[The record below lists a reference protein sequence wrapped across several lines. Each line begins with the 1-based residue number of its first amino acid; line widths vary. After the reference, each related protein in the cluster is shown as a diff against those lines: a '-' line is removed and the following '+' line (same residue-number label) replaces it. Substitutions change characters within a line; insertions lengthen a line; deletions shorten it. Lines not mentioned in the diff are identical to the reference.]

1 MTLSYPQFQADK
13 ALHKPAPTI
22 AIQKPAGLYK
32 SGLKRALDVTL
43 ILLTAPFV
51 LPLIVLMA
59 LAVTRDGGSAF
70 YTQLRVGRNGK
81 VFRMWKLR
89 SMVTD
94 ADAKLEAHLAANPE
108 ARAEWNLTQK
118 LRNDPRITRLGRV
131 LRKTSMD
138 ELPQLWN
145 VLMGN
150 MSLVG
155 PRPMM
160 VSQQALYPG
169 ATYYTL
175 RPGIT
180 GLWQTAGRNKTSF
193 EARAEYD
200 TAYGQN
206 LTFRGDVAILFRT
219 VSVVFRATGC

>member
-1 MTLSYPQFQADK
+1 MTLSYPQFQADE
-13 ALHKPAPTI
+13 ALHQSVAAAPT
-22 AIQKPAGLYK
+22 PTGFYHR
-32 SGLKRALDVTL
+32 GPKRALDLML
-43 ILLTAPFV
+43 ILVAVPFV
-51 LPLIVLMA
+51 LPLILLMA
-59 LAVTRDGGSAF
+59 IAVKLDGGSAF
-70 YTQLRVGRNGK
+70 YTQMRVGRGGK

-89 SMVTD
+89 SMVIN
-94 ADAKLEAHLAANPE
+94 AEAKLEQHLAANPD

-118 LRNDPRITRLGRV
+118 LRKDPRITRVGRV

-160 VSQQALYPG
+160 VSQQTLYPG
-169 ATYYTL
+169 KTYYAL

-193 EARAEYD
+193 EARADFD
-200 TAYGQN
+200 TRYGQT
-206 LTFRGDVAILFRT
+206 LSFRNDIGILIRT
-219 VSVVFRATGC
+219 VSVVFRGTGC

>member
-1 MTLSYPQFQADK
+1 MTLSYPQFQADE
-13 ALHKPAPTI
+13 ALHKTAV
-22 AIQKPAGLYK
+22 AAASQKPVGFYA
-32 SGLKRALDVTL
+32 SGLKRAIDVTL

-51 LPLIVLMA
+51 LPLILLMA

-70 YTQLRVGRNGK
+70 YTQLRVGRGGK

-89 SMVTD
+89 SMVTN
-94 ADAKLEAHLAANPE
+94 ADTKLEKYLAANPE

-118 LRNDPRITRLGRV
+118 LRKDPRITRVGRV

-160 VSQQALYPG
+160 VSQQTLYPG
-169 ATYYTL
+169 STYYAL

-200 TAYGQN
+200 TAYGQT
-206 LTFRGDVAILFRT
+206 LSFRNDVAILFRT
-219 VSVVFRATGC
+219 VAVVFRGTGC